1 MKKNNKIVDFFAKYY
16 SYKVDNLPFS
26 TYFAYEIKTM
36 DANLYIC
43 IYLKMLNLAVY
54 HIFFD
59 PESCLFYGGTSEIFN
74 SLDPEFLFSAVAS
87 DLNEKEPGKLKEI
100 IQDFQNEIN
109 ELNYQKDLK
118 EFKHSL
124 TSIMKSPTSEAYDNK
139 FHLTLCLDETTQ
151 EENYRVAF
159 YYQYNSF
166 ISRKMKPNQVINSIK
181 NRNQVLGKGN
191 KNLNLT
197 YSFSLLDQQ
206 SKQVYDFLKNLAQ
219 NCYSTTKLEYLV
231 SKNLQDLIILYKNDT
246 ILFNDSPYKVSLKEL
261 KPHITITEDFDLE
274 VNEIE
279 GYYNIGSTDLYY
291 SKETHSIDI
300 VSLNRKYNK
309 IYNLVKNSP
318 VTSIKDFKDSFKYGV
333 YLNFESYFDASL
345 KVRREL
351 RINALEINAYFDFNS
366 KNEITVHSSYFIN
379 EIEIKE
385 SALKEE
391 ALLVYNR
398 YQEILQEY
406 GFVDDLLTDQGRIWE
421 FLNNDLTTLQ
431 TICNIYLSDKIKS
444 KKLVKF
450 YPPTIKIKNEN
461 SILNVFLENSE
472 YSDEEL
478 YAILHALRNKRKFVL
493 LKDNIINID
502 NDEAKEFAQLS
513 KDLKLIEN
521 NSFVEKREL
530 PPYFAFKVKDSSL
543 VDTKDEYVETLY
555 NDFKNFKNFEK
566 EPPSLNATL
575 RPYQID
581 AFKWLNVVYKNQVGG
596 VLADDMG
603 LGKTLEAISFI
614 KSLNINKPILIVAP
628 TSLIFNWMN
637 EFEKFSENEKIIPLY
652 GNANER
658 KKLIQSI
665 DPNKKISYITSYDS
679 LRNDIENYK
688 DINFD
693 LVILDEAQF
702 IKNTQAKKTQSV
714 KTLNADHRLVLTGT
728 PIENSVLD
736 LWSIFDFLMPG
747 YLPSLEDFK
756 SLSERDPNY
765 LKVIKKS
772 VAPFILR
779 RVKQDVLKD
788 LPNKY
793 EVIVSCE
800 MKEEQRKTYDAFKK
814 IAADTLNSGDNK
826 SVFSVLPYLM
836 RLRQTCI
843 TPSLF
848 VDNFK
853 GESDKLNS
861 LYNIVDEE
869 IDNGNKILI
878 FSQFVE
884 ALNIIESHL
893 KNEGIQYFKITG
905 QTPSK
910 ERLEIC
916 STFNVN
922 NKYKVCIISLK
933 AGGTGLNLTGANV
946 VIHLD
951 PWWNYAVEEQASDRA
966 HRIGQV
972 RNVKVIKLIC
982 ENSIEQRVIELQ
994 NMKKEIVKQVVS
1006 SDDSSITNLTKDD
1019 IKFILESN

>member
-1 MKKNNKIVDFFAKYY
+1 M
-16 SYKVDNLPFS
+16 
-26 TYFAYEIKTM
+26 
-36 DANLYIC
+36 
-43 IYLKMLNLAVY
+43 
-54 HIFFD
+54 
-59 PESCLFYGGTSEIFN
+59 
-74 SLDPEFLFSAVAS
+74 
-87 DLNEKEPGKLKEI
+87 
-100 IQDFQNEIN
+100 
-109 ELNYQKDLK
+109 
-118 EFKHSL
+118 
-124 TSIMKSPTSEAYDNK
+124 
-139 FHLTLCLDETTQ
+139 
-151 EENYRVAF
+151 
-159 YYQYNSF
+159 
-166 ISRKMKPNQVINSIK
+166 
-181 NRNQVLGKGN
+181 
-191 KNLNLT
+191 
-197 YSFSLLDQQ
+197 
-206 SKQVYDFLKNLAQ
+206 
-219 NCYSTTKLEYLV
+219 
-231 SKNLQDLIILYKNDT
+231 
-246 ILFNDSPYKVSLKEL
+246 
-261 KPHITITEDFDLE
+261 
-274 VNEIE
+274 
-279 GYYNIGSTDLYY
+279 
-291 SKETHSIDI
+291 
-300 VSLNRKYNK
+300 
-309 IYNLVKNSP
+309 
-318 VTSIKDFKDSFKYGV
+318 
-333 YLNFESYFDASL
+333 
-345 KVRREL
+345 
-351 RINALEINAYFDFNS
+351 
-366 KNEITVHSSYFIN
+366 
-379 EIEIKE
+379 
-385 SALKEE
+385 
-391 ALLVYNR
+391 
-398 YQEILQEY
+398 
-406 GFVDDLLTDQGRIWE
+406 
-421 FLNNDLTTLQ
+421 
-431 TICNIYLSDKIKS
+431 
-444 KKLVKF
+444 
-450 YPPTIKIKNEN
+450 
-461 SILNVFLENSE
+461 
-472 YSDEEL
+472 
-478 YAILHALRNKRKFVL
+478 
-493 LKDNIINID
+493 
-502 NDEAKEFAQLS
+502 
-513 KDLKLIEN
+513 
-521 NSFVEKREL
+521 
-530 PPYFAFKVKDSSL
+530 
-543 VDTKDEYVETLY
+543 
-555 NDFKNFKNFEK
+555 
-566 EPPSLNATL
+566 PSLNATL

-603 LGKTLEAISFI
+603 LGKTLETISFI

-665 DPNKKISYITSYDS
+665 DPDKKISYITSYDS

-688 DINFD
+688 DIHFD

-714 KTLNADHRLVLTGT
+714 KTLNAEHRLVLTGT

-853 GESDKLNS
+853 GESGKLNS

-966 HRIGQV
+966 HRIGQI

>member
-1 MKKNNKIVDFFAKYY
+1 
-16 SYKVDNLPFS
+16 
-26 TYFAYEIKTM
+26 
-36 DANLYIC
+36 
-43 IYLKMLNLAVY
+43 
-54 HIFFD
+54 
-59 PESCLFYGGTSEIFN
+59 
-74 SLDPEFLFSAVAS
+74 
-87 DLNEKEPGKLKEI
+87 
-100 IQDFQNEIN
+100 
-109 ELNYQKDLK
+109 
-118 EFKHSL
+118 
-124 TSIMKSPTSEAYDNK
+124 
-139 FHLTLCLDETTQ
+139 
-151 EENYRVAF
+151 
-159 YYQYNSF
+159 
-166 ISRKMKPNQVINSIK
+166 
-181 NRNQVLGKGN
+181 
-191 KNLNLT
+191 
-197 YSFSLLDQQ
+197 
-206 SKQVYDFLKNLAQ
+206 
-219 NCYSTTKLEYLV
+219 
-231 SKNLQDLIILYKNDT
+231 
-246 ILFNDSPYKVSLKEL
+246 
-261 KPHITITEDFDLE
+261 
-274 VNEIE
+274 
-279 GYYNIGSTDLYY
+279 
-291 SKETHSIDI
+291 
-300 VSLNRKYNK
+300 
-309 IYNLVKNSP
+309 
-318 VTSIKDFKDSFKYGV
+318 
-333 YLNFESYFDASL
+333 
-345 KVRREL
+345 
-351 RINALEINAYFDFNS
+351 
-366 KNEITVHSSYFIN
+366 
-379 EIEIKE
+379 
-385 SALKEE
+385 
-391 ALLVYNR
+391 
-398 YQEILQEY
+398 
-406 GFVDDLLTDQGRIWE
+406 
-421 FLNNDLTTLQ
+421 
-431 TICNIYLSDKIKS
+431 
-444 KKLVKF
+444 
-450 YPPTIKIKNEN
+450 
-461 SILNVFLENSE
+461 
-472 YSDEEL
+472 
-478 YAILHALRNKRKFVL
+478 
-493 LKDNIINID
+493 
-502 NDEAKEFAQLS
+502 
-513 KDLKLIEN
+513 
-521 NSFVEKREL
+521 
-530 PPYFAFKVKDSSL
+530 
-543 VDTKDEYVETLY
+543 
-555 NDFKNFKNFEK
+555 
-566 EPPSLNATL
+566 
-575 RPYQID
+575 
-581 AFKWLNVVYKNQVGG
+581 
-596 VLADDMG
+596 
-603 LGKTLEAISFI
+603 
-614 KSLNINKPILIVAP
+614 
-628 TSLIFNWMN
+628 MN

-665 DPNKKISYITSYDS
+665 DPDKKISYITSYDS

-688 DINFD
+688 DIHFD

-714 KTLNADHRLVLTGT
+714 KTLNAEHRLVLTGT

-826 SVFSVLPYLM
+826 SIFSVLPYLM

-848 VDNFK
+848 ADNFK
-853 GESDKLNS
+853 GESGKLNS

>member
-1 MKKNNKIVDFFAKYY
+1 MGEKNRVVNFFNNYFT
-16 SYKVDNLPFS
+16 YKVNNVPFD
-26 TYFAYEIKTM
+26 TYFRYEFKVKEKQLIL
-36 DANLYIC
+36 N
-43 IYLKMLNLAVY
+43 IYLKDLNILAYSVL
-54 HIFFD
+54 FD
-59 PESCLFYGGTSEIFN
+59 SDALSFYCGVSYEFNHLDPDFLFYT
-74 SLDPEFLFSAVAS
+74 AVS
-87 DLNEKEPGKLKEI
+87 SLNESEPGKFKSI
-100 IQDFQNEIN
+100 IENFQIQIDKIDYEKNLE
-109 ELNYQKDLK
+109 
-118 EFKHSL
+118 EFKNSL
-124 TSIMKSPTSEAYDNK
+124 SKIIKSNSSEFYDNK
-139 FHLTLCLDETTQ
+139 FHLCLNLEYDSQ
-151 EENYRVAF
+151 VSQYKVSF
-159 YYQYNSF
+159 YYQYNNFVS
-166 ISRKMKPNQVINSIK
+166 KKLTPHQVINFVI
-181 NRNQVLGKGN
+181 NRNQVVGKG
-191 KNLNLT
+191 KKTLNLC

-206 SKQVYDFLKNLAQ
+206 SKQVYDYLKNLEQ
-219 NCYSTTKLEYLV
+219 RYFNKNLLRYPEGR
-231 SKNLQDLIILYKNDT
+231 NLQDLILLYKDDVINID
-246 ILFNDSPYKVSLKEL
+246 DVSYQVNLKEL
-261 KPHITITEDFDLE
+261 KPHITINENFNLSA
-274 VNEIE
+274 NEIE
-279 GYYNIGSTDLYY
+279 AYKNIDTTDLYY
-291 SKETHSIDI
+291 SSDTHSIDI
-300 VSLNRKYNK
+300 ISLNRKYNQ

-318 VTSIKDFKDSFKYGV
+318 VTSIQDFKDSFKYGT

-351 RINALEINAYFDFNS
+351 KINALEINAYFDFNS

-385 SALKEE
+385 DSLKDE

-406 GFVDDLLTDQGRIWE
+406 GFVDDLLADQGRIWE
-421 FLNNDLTTLQ
+421 FLNSDLTTLQ

-450 YPPTIKIKNEN
+450 YPPIIKIKNEN

-521 NSFVEKREL
+521 NSFAEKREL

-555 NDFKNFKNFEK
+555 NDFKNFKSFEK
-566 EPPSLNATL
+566 ELPTLNATL

-603 LGKTLEAISFI
+603 LGKTLETISFI
-614 KSLNINKPILIVAP
+614 ESLKINKPILIVAP

-665 DPNKKISYITSYDS
+665 APDKKISYITSYDS

-714 KTLNADHRLVLTGT
+714 KTLNANHRLVLTGT

-756 SLSERDPNY
+756 SSSERDPNY

-800 MKEEQRKTYDAFKK
+800 MSEEQRKTYDAFKK
-814 IAADTLNSGDNK
+814 IAADTLNSGDSK

-848 VDNFK
+848 ADNFK
-853 GESDKLNS
+853 GESGKLNS

-1006 SDDSSITNLTKDD
+1006 SDDSSITSLTKDD